1 MNDLLRILVV
11 GYLVRKFLAPKVY
24 PAFDEIIDQLPTVPT
39 LPTLPT
45 LPAVTPPKVEI
56 PITEREELLLVDKGQ
71 LIIEPELIYDEVSYP
86 RRRT

>member
-11 GYLVRKFLAPKVY
+11 GYLVKRFLAPKVY

-45 LPAVTPPKVEI
+45 VTPPKVEV
-56 PITEREELLLVDKGQ
+56 PITEREEVLLVDKGQ
-71 LIIEPELIYDEVSYP
+71 LIVDDNLIYDEVSYP

>member
-1 MNDLLRILVV
+1 MNDILRILVV
-11 GYLVRKFLAPKVY
+11 GYLVRRFLAPKVY

-39 LPTLPT
+39 VPTVPT
-45 LPAVTPPKVEI
+45 ITPPKVEV

-71 LIIEPELIYDEVSYP
+71 LIVDDNLISDEVSYP